1 MFFPW
6 FTVKVIWQTQNGYH
20 FMKLGKYPVYTGCL
34 AVGFMAHRDPVR
46 IVRMVDGFWN
56 YPNLH
61 GGRLLT
67 WQYYSFWNSNS
78 EVGNGLWRMPCRN
91 KKMVV
96 VVEGG
101 IRADTGDEV
110 FGNWEIMD
118 LWGQQ
123 YNTVQNHNILSLG
136 IAYICSRFPNSVL
149 CCLFTMCSHCCYAV
163 KRHSADWY
171 ELWAWTDKRSYIAGH
186 ICKLFPSVHSLK
198 KAITLERVAQMTWF
212 LA

>member
-1 MFFPW
+1 
-6 FTVKVIWQTQNGYH
+6 
-20 FMKLGKYPVYTGCL
+20 
-34 AVGFMAHRDPVR
+34 
-46 IVRMVDGFWN
+46 
-56 YPNLH
+56 
-61 GGRLLT
+61 
-67 WQYYSFWNSNS
+67 
-78 EVGNGLWRMPCRN
+78 
-91 KKMVV
+91 
-96 VVEGG
+96 
-101 IRADTGDEV
+101 
-110 FGNWEIMD
+110 MD

-123 YNTVQNHNILSLG
+123 CNTVQNDILSLG

-212 LA
+212 LAQFPKLKSKTTPFPNTIDFCQPLPRFLPPPPGPRGVVNSSPLFCSEEK